1 MAKGL
6 VSAGNVFNNWT
17 VISEAERDSKRAQ
30 QFLCKCVCGTERVVK
45 KYNLGVVKGCGCD
58 RDSYTSSG
66 KYAGIKKRSAK
77 AKAKP
82 VISLSIMR
90 PNNDKVEPPE
100 ENNTPRPEYKERR
113 KCTRELIEE
122 RKEQARL
129 NRLLKEEWAL

>member
-58 RDSYTSSG
+58 RDSYTSTG
-66 KYAGIKKRSAK
+66 KYAGIKKRPAK

-100 ENNTPRPEYKERR
+100 ESNTPRPEYKQRR
-113 KCTRELIEE
+113 KSTRELIEE

-129 NRLLKEEWAL
+129 NRLLKEEWA